1 MTLSVHADSRVAA
14 GEDDHPIAT
23 KGENMATIVRWDPLT
38 QVERIQ
44 REMDRM
50 FTRADVSL
58 RSATRTVGVWVPEA
72 DIEQTEEA
80 TVYKFDL
87 PGITSDH
94 VSVSAHDHMLTV
106 SGERREEHEEKHEG
120 YLSRERA
127 VGRFERSM
135 GLPDNVK
142 TEDIQASFKD
152 GVLTIKVPRV
162 AESTPR
168 QIDIA
173 TS

>member
-1 MTLSVHADSRVAA
+1 MFARV
-14 GEDDHPIAT
+14 DT
-23 KGENMATIVRWDPLT
+23 
-38 QVERIQ
+38 
-44 REMDRM
+44 
-50 FTRADVSL
+50 SL
-58 RSATRTVGVWVPEA
+58 RTGTRSVGMWMPEA

-80 TVYKFDL
+80 TVYKFDI
-87 PGITSDH
+87 PGVPSDQVK
-94 VSVSAHDHMLTV
+94 VSVHDHMLTV
-106 SGERREEHEEKHEG
+106 AGERREEHEEKHEG

-127 VGRFERSM
+127 VGRFERSTS
-135 GLPDNVK
+135 LPDNVK

-173 TS
+173 TP

>member
-1 MTLSVHADSRVAA
+1 MRKS
-14 GEDDHPIAT
+14 
-23 KGENMATIVRWDPLT
+23 
-38 QVERIQ
+38 
-44 REMDRM
+44 
-50 FTRADVSL
+50 TRDT
-58 RSATRTVGVWVPEA
+58 SA
-72 DIEQTEEA
+72 
-80 TVYKFDL
+80 
-87 PGITSDH
+87 
-94 VSVSAHDHMLTV
+94 
-106 SGERREEHEEKHEG
+106 
-120 YLSRERA
+120 RERA
-127 VGRFERSM
+127 VGRFERSI